1 MIGGYEGLMNRTHTH
16 ERRLNVVAAVTD
28 GARAMPRIWRGAWA
42 ALAQVSVLALAPVFM
57 TLTGTLAIVHAV
69 WLALAVWVAWGALS
83 RVGTARSN
91 VTAWAEGLGPGGLQF
106 GKVELRLMG
115 AMLLNLIFIAM
126 ILCVLVLA
134 ALVVAGMAELDVA
147 AIQARDWGAAGSPWR
162 LGLVCVVAALTV
174 WVPLIFVIRLG
185 LFSQATVGRGHAV
198 SLNTLGIA
206 QGSFW
211 PLALLFGPIAMAVL
225 GLVAL
230 QVAGGMA
237 GRIVGMLGLIWVVAP
252 FAAGVLGAAYR
263 QLEYW
268 TPQGGA
274 R

>member
-1 MIGGYEGLMNRTHTH
+1 MNRTHTDQ
-16 ERRLNVVAAVTD
+16 RRLNVAAATLD

-42 ALAQVSVLALAPVFM
+42 ALAQVSVLAVAPALV
-57 TLTGTLAIVHAV
+57 TLTETAGIVHAV
-69 WLALAVWVAWGALS
+69 WLAIAIWIAWGALS
-83 RVGTARSN
+83 RVGAARSN

-106 GKVELRLMG
+106 GKVELRLL
-115 AMLLNLIFIAM
+115 AALLLNLIFIAM
-126 ILCVLVLA
+126 ILTVLVLA

-147 AIQARDWGAAGSPWR
+147 AIQARDWSAAGSPWR
-162 LGLVCVVAALTV
+162 LGLVCVVGALTV

-211 PLALLFGPIAMAVL
+211 PLALLFALIAAAVVA
-225 GLVAL
+225 LVAL
-230 QVAGGMA
+230 QVSAGVA
-237 GRIVGMLGLIWVVAP
+237 GRIAWTVGLIWIAGP
-252 FAAGVLGAAYR
+252 FAAGALGAAYR

>member
-1 MIGGYEGLMNRTHTH
+1 MNRTHTH
-16 ERRLNVVAAVTD
+16 ERRLNVVAAVAD

-42 ALAQVSVLALAPVFM
+42 ALAQVSALGLAPLFV
-57 TLTGTLAIVHAV
+57 TLTGAFAIVHAV
-69 WLALAVWVAWGALS
+69 WLVIAVWIAWGALS

-106 GKVELRLMG
+106 GKAELRLLG
-115 AMLLNLIFIAM
+115 ALLLNLIFLAM
-126 ILCVLVLA
+126 ILTVLVLA
-134 ALVVAGMAELDVA
+134 SLVVAGMAELDVA
-147 AIQARDWGAAGSPWR
+147 AIQARDWSAAGSPWR
-162 LGLVCVVAALTV
+162 LGLVCLVAAMTV
-174 WVPLIFVIRLG
+174 WVPLIFIIRLG

-211 PLALLFGPIAMAVL
+211 PLALLFGLIAAAAVAA
-225 GLVAL
+225 VAL
-230 QVAGGMA
+230 QVSGGAA
-237 GRIVGMLGLIWVVAP
+237 GRVAGALSLIWIVAP
-252 FAAGVLGAAYR
+252 FAAGALGVAYR

-274 R
+274 

>member
-1 MIGGYEGLMNRTHTH
+1 MNRTHTDQ
-16 ERRLNVVAAVTD
+16 RRLNVAAATLD

-42 ALAQVSVLALAPVFM
+42 ALAQVSVLAVAPALV
-57 TLTGTLAIVHAV
+57 TLTETAGIVHAV
-69 WLALAVWVAWGALS
+69 WLAIAIWIAWGALS
-83 RVGTARSN
+83 RVGAARSN

-106 GKVELRLMG
+106 GKVELRLL
-115 AMLLNLIFIAM
+115 AALLLNLIFIAM
-126 ILCVLVLA
+126 ILTVLVLA

-147 AIQARDWGAAGSPWR
+147 AIQARDWSAAGSPWR
-162 LGLVCVVAALTV
+162 LGLVCVVGALTV

-211 PLALLFGPIAMAVL
+211 PLALLFALIAAAVVA
-225 GLVAL
+225 LVAL
-230 QVAGGMA
+230 QVSAGVA
-237 GRIVGMLGLIWVVAP
+237 GRIAGTVGLIWIAGP
-252 FAAGVLGAAYR
+252 FAAGALGAAYR